1 MKYHHTI
8 KVLDNTK
15 RLYYIYIIDSKE
27 LQFLLQKY
35 INKLAF
41 CPDEI
46 NLFLTREHE
55 RWLAI
60 DNTTE
65 SLLIEEF
72 DVLNEAIQYLVQ
84 DYFIQFDET
93 NFRSFQKIFDKS

>member
-1 MKYHHTI
+1 MKHYHTI
-8 KVLDNTK
+8 NILDNTK
-15 RLYYIYIIDSKE
+15 RLYNIYIIDSKE
-27 LQFLLQKY
+27 LQTLLQKY
-35 INKLAF
+35 INKLEF

-55 RWLAI
+55 LWLAI

-65 SLLIEEF
+65 ALLIEEF

-84 DYFIQFDET
+84 DYFIQFDEKNLGVFKT
-93 NFRSFQKIFDKS
+93 F